1 MDLNNKISFSKG
13 KVVKPV
19 IEEQQKEI
27 DRIKE
32 YFDGDI
38 TTPDNMEYDDAA
50 EFIKDKNK
58 LIEDLE
64 NLDPDDY
71 DVPF

>member
-19 IEEQQKEI
+19 TEEQQREI
-27 DRIKE
+27 GRIKE

-38 TTPDNMEYDDAA
+38 TIPDDMEYDEAE
-50 EFIKDKNK
+50 EFIRDKNE

-64 NLDPDDY
+64 HLDPDDY